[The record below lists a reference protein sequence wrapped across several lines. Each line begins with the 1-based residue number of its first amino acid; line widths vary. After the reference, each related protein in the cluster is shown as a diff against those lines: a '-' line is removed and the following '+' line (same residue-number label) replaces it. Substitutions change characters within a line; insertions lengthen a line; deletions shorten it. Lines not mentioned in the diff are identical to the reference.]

1 MEDAQKSIALLHT
14 LRDLGTPL
22 SIDDFGTGYSSLA
35 YLQKMPVSELKI
47 DRAFID
53 KIDSLPGSQ
62 KLVKAM
68 IEMGHSMDLMVTAEG
83 VETEAERA
91 VVAQLGCDV
100 MQGYLASKPLHGA
113 ALQSWFDKLPAHT

>member
-83 VETEAERA
+83 VETEAERT

-113 ALQSWFDKLPAHT
+113 ALQSWFDKLPEHS